1 MPTKPRET
9 IQKISPNY
17 PNDPKSPFFGVEMKP
32 LARLYL
38 TRQRLYEKSCSD
50 DTPGGAPDDDSGLDE
65 YTASGGTSL
74 LVFQPLFYYCILHV
88 IIR

>member
-9 IQKISPNY
+9 IQKISSSY

-38 TRQRLYEKSCSD
+38 TRQRLYEKSCLD
-50 DTPGGAPDDDSGLDE
+50 DSTGGAPDDDSALDE
-65 YTASGGTSL
+65 TTATGGTAL
-74 LVFQPLFYYCILHV
+74 LAF
-88 IIR
+88 

>member
-1 MPTKPRET
+1 VP
-9 IQKISPNY
+9 IQKISSSY

-50 DTPGGAPDDDSGLDE
+50 DTTGGVPDDDSGLDD
-65 YTASGGTSL
+65 YTISGGISL
-74 LVFQPLFYYCILHV
+74 LVFQPLLY
-88 IIR
+88 

>member
-1 MPTKPRET
+1 MPTDPRET
-9 IQKISPNY
+9 IQKISSSY

-50 DTPGGAPDDDSGLDE
+50 DATGAAPDEDSGLDE
-65 YTASGGTSL
+65 NAASGGIL
-74 LVFQPLFYYCILHV
+74 LLAFQLLFY
-88 IIR
+88 

>member
-9 IQKISPNY
+9 IRNITSSY
-17 PNDPKSPFFGVEMKP
+17 PNDSKSPFFGVEMKP

-50 DTPGGAPDDDSGLDE
+50 DTPGGASDDDSGLDE
-65 YTASGGTSL
+65 NTSGGTSFS
-74 LVFQPLFYYCILHV
+74 VF
-88 IIR
+88 